1 MLVALVLVALMLVAF
16 VVTFDVELSG
26 DIVALVVVKFEEL
39 ELSLPLVVVI
49 ISPVDE
55 VEFVSYNLL
64 PTSKSFS
71 LRSSSLKLSF

>member
-1 MLVALVLVALMLVAF
+1 MALVLVEF
-16 VVTFDVELSG
+16 EVELSG
-26 DIVALVVVKFEEL
+26 DIVELVVVKFEEM
-39 ELSLPLVVVI
+39 EVSLLLVVVI